1 MNCISSLAKCYGEG
15 YKKGQRHQFFQ
26 LGIFQF
32 DGRDKSNKQNSITLV
47 REMAF
52 GLEIK
57 EGFMK
62 VVAFYLYFK
71 KKKSLKYKE

>member
-15 YKKGQRHQFFQ
+15 YKKGQRHQ
-26 LGIFQF
+26 IFQF

>member
-32 DGRDKSNKQNSITLV
+32 DGRDKFNKQNSITCKRDGVWL
-47 REMAF
+47 RDQGRLHES
-52 GLEIK
+52 GSIL
-57 EGFMK
+57 
-62 VVAFYLYFK
+62 
-71 KKKSLKYKE
+71 SLF